1 MTYWAGVRRTAG
13 QLWPVVAIFVVI
25 AFQQEGREGLVA
37 LWILPFGW
45 KTLVF
50 LACGVLAVFVV
61 AGGACIGFNSPRG
74 DAAGAHDA
82 MKFRLPASVYRAR
95 RAPQSRG

>member
-1 MTYWAGVRRTAG
+1 MTYRACVRRTAG
-13 QLWPVVAIFVVI
+13 QCAPGVAILVVT
-25 AFQQEGREGLVA
+25 AFQQEGREGFVP

-45 KTLVF
+45 KTLAF
-50 LACGVLAVFVV
+50 LVGGVLAVFVV
-61 AGGACIGFNSPRG
+61 AWGAYIGFNSPRG

-82 MKFRLPASVYRAR
+82 MQFRLPASVCRAR

>member
-1 MTYWAGVRRTAG
+1 MTYWACVRRTAG
-13 QLWPVVAIFVVI
+13 RFWPVVAIFFVI
-25 AFQQEGREGLVA
+25 AFQQESREGFVP

-45 KTLVF
+45 KTLAF
-50 LACGVLAVFVV
+50 LVGGVLAVFVV
-61 AGGACIGFNSPRG
+61 TWGAYVGINSPRG

-82 MKFRLPASVYRAR
+82 LQFRLPASVYRAR